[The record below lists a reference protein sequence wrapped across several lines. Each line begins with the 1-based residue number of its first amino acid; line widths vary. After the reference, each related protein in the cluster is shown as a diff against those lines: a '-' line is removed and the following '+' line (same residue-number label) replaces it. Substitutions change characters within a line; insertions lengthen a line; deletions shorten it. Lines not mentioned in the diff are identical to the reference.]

1 MPRKLKTT
9 KPVGPPQGWVVH
21 DSYQLSA
28 QVTLSKGDECRIK
41 GEQGKYK
48 FIRHVVNTN
57 LDPQSEWIDLWGG
70 SHGHGQWRSIRV
82 ERLKHIPKKRA
93 RKKKEPQSPK

>member
-1 MPRKLKTT
+1 MARKLKTT
-9 KPVGPPQGWVVH
+9 KPVGPPQGWVVS
-21 DSYQLSA
+21 DSYQISP
-28 QVTLSKGDECRIK
+28 QVTLTKGDECRIK

-48 FIRHVVNTN
+48 FMRHVVNTN

-70 SHGHGQWRSIRV
+70 SHGHGQWRSIQV
-82 ERLKHIPKKRA
+82 ERLKHIPQKRV